1 MSYTDAPATKML
13 ATHCAACG
21 RPLVDSASVEAGMG
35 PDCRAKYGAPELDD
49 ATRAE
54 ANKLVYQIALDQT
67 GPTVATALIQLRQLG
82 CHTLADRITK
92 RLASA
97 YAAVITA
104 DGTELLVKTRYEE
117 GLVRAIAR
125 IPGRRWDKDN
135 KANRIPA
142 NQRPALWGALQSH
155 LAGCRGLGPRGEF
168 IIPGAR

>member
-54 ANKLVYQIALDQT
+54 ANKLVYQIAIDQT
-67 GPTVATALIQLRQLG
+67 GPEVAKALLQLRQIG
-82 CHTLADRITK
+82 CDKLADRITK

-97 YAAVITA
+97 YAVVITA
-104 DGTELLVKTRYEE
+104 DGAELAVKTRYDE
-117 GLVRAIAR
+117 GLVRSIAR
-125 IPGRRWDKDN
+125 IPGRRWDKEA
-135 KANRIPA
+135 KLNRIPSS
-142 NQRPALWGALQSH
+142 QKGALWGALQSH
-155 LAGCRGLGPRGEF
+155 LSGCRGLGPRGEF
-168 IIPGAR
+168 IIPSR